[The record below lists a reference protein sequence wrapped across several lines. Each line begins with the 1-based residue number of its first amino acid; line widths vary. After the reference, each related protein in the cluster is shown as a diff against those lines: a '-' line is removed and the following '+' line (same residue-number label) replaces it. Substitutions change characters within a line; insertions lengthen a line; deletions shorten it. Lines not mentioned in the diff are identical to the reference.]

1 MCALLPPSCGYLEF
15 NLLLIIKSTTMVN
28 NPISPDHGQEN
39 EQAQVLEFTTRKV
52 LKRKPL
58 RQWGFEEAGV
68 NRGDTMALESNLR
81 AIQQGHLVDETYNA
95 DEEIRRK
102 NTAHKDVTQ
111 KESQQTNLEKDRNHI
126 SEVIIADKE
135 KEIKTTNLGIQ
146 EKMIQIAE
154 GTIQS
159 GYNGARFWLYSS
171 LCIII
176 SNFLIFFYASAIN
189 ASFFRN
195 MQQMVE
201 GENLED
207 LSLSLNSPFDVNGL
221 FKLGPHLPFI
231 YLGAF
236 IFFGFGL
243 LPHLFHSEESK
254 SKTIKVALAVIIC
267 LIVDALL
274 AYKIDSGIHELKT
287 MMGVADKGWIWY
299 KSVNFYLVLT
309 FGFGTYLL
317 WGFLYEAAIKENEKK
332 NVTAKGEIEINGLK
346 AKIRNL
352 ENEIIAEKEKI
363 KELEKQISALTLEI
377 ERLKKQ
383 IEQAALKPEEL
394 MRNMEHFY
402 SGWLQYLLGLNEN
415 NSKKQACEDVYK
427 RFHASINP
435 SLN

>member
-1 MCALLPPSCGYLEF
+1 
-15 NLLLIIKSTTMVN
+15 MVN
-28 NPISPDHGQEN
+28 NSISPDQLQEN
-39 EQAQVLEFTTRKV
+39 EQTQVLEFTTRRV

-58 RQWGFEEAGV
+58 REWGFEEAGV
-68 NRGDTMALESNLR
+68 NRGDPMALDSNLR

-102 NTAHKDVTQ
+102 NKAHEDVTQ
-111 KESQQTNLEKDRNHI
+111 KESQQTSLEKDRNHI

-135 KEIKTTNLGIQ
+135 KEIKTTNLSIQ
-146 EKMIQIAE
+146 EKKIQIAE

-159 GYNGARFWLYSS
+159 GYNGARFWLYSM

-176 SNFLIFFYASAIN
+176 SAFLILFYASAIN

-195 MQQMVE
+195 MQQMME
-201 GENLED
+201 GGNLND
-207 LSLSLNSPFDVNGL
+207 LSLSLSSRFDVKGL
-221 FKLGPHLPFI
+221 FNLGPHLPFI

-254 SKTIKVALAVIIC
+254 TKSIKVALAVLVC
-267 LIVDALL
+267 LVVDALL

-287 MMGVADKGWIWY
+287 MMGVADNGWIWY

-332 NVTAKGEIEINGLK
+332 NVSAKGEIDIKGHKTKLSLK
-346 AKIRNL
+346 N
-352 ENEIIAEKEKI
+352 
-363 KELEKQISALTLEI
+363 
-377 ERLKKQ
+377 KK
-383 IEQAALKPEEL
+383 
-394 MRNMEHFY
+394 
-402 SGWLQYLLGLNEN
+402 
-415 NSKKQACEDVYK
+415 SKNWKNK
-427 RFHASINP
+427 FPR
-435 SLN
+435 